1 MSRTNEPCNA
11 RKATVKRTKFVVG
24 DKEIRLGPAPSK
36 RRRLLGMA
44 QVGPKAGE
52 KGLDA
57 YTVMKTRMHAER

>member
-1 MSRTNEPCNA
+1 M
-11 RKATVKRTKFVVG
+11 KRTKFVVG
-24 DKEIRLGPAPSK
+24 DKEIRLGPAPSE

-52 KGLDA
+52 RGPDA